1 MSNTNQFT
9 RRSLL
14 RTTAGGLALAS
25 GLSAP
30 SVLSAQTSDVIRIGH
45 HPAAHGFLGPLGE
58 YGVMAIDLAVEE
70 INAAGGM
77 MGAKLNCQGRTRSI
91 LRRPRPRRSA

>member
-14 RTTAGGLALAS
+14 KTAGGLALAS

-30 SVLSAQTSDVIRIGH
+30 AILSAQTSDVIRIGH
-45 HPAAHGFLGPLGE
+45 LTPRTGFLGPLGE

-77 MGAKLNCQGRTRSI
+77 MGRKVELLKGLQKG
-91 LRRPRPRRSA
+91 